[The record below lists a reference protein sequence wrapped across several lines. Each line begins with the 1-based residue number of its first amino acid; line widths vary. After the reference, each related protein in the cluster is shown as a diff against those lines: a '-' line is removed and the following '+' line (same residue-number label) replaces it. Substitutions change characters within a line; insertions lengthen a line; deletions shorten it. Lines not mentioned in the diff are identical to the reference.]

1 MKRHALVQ
9 PRWLALCVMNALCL
23 GVAPLALAQST
34 PPVPYTLTWIPN
46 LTGTSAG
53 SAAGVNNAVQAIG
66 SLRNASGT
74 YAAFLFN
81 NGAPAPLELT
91 PLSGTLSSVAAGINS
106 ASTAVGTR
114 TLSVAVSRKSSCTIT
129 HAFVYTSQ
137 MVDIGTLNNSQPCNL
152 SAGFAINSQG
162 QVIGSSSTGTNVHPF
177 LISAPYTPGTMQDL
191 GTLNGPSGLLSQ
203 ASAFGINSSGQVVG
217 TSLAGGTKTP
227 AAHAFLT
234 SAPYAAANMQDLGAL
249 GSGSVAVAYGVN
261 DSGAVVGVSALKGL
275 QGSHAFLTVSP
286 YGAAQRQDLYTLAG
300 QAATVSSTAYAINN
314 ANQIVGASSW
324 STSNPNAQHAFVYQN
339 GAMTDLN
346 TLMPASQLNG
356 GVLTTAYAIDSN
368 GDISG
373 TGTLANGV
381 TEGFIAA
388 PFEITSISPNSGAAN
403 TSNLPAVTLT
413 GDGFVGATSVNVTL
427 GSSSTSVTNFS
438 VSNNGTQISFVPPAE
453 PAGSYAV
460 TVSNASVTTNAVTYT
475 YVMPTP
481 LEQVL
486 YAFKGAPNDG
496 ANPYGGL
503 IRGASGNLYGTTA
516 GGGDSNDGTVFE
528 LVCQSNGVGGCSA
541 YTETVLYQFQG
552 TAAGDGALPAAGLI
566 RDGSGNLYGTTSGG
580 GDNNNDGT
588 VFELVCQSNGAGGC
602 SGYTETVL
610 YQFQGGNDGSEPSV
624 GLFQD
629 EQGNLYGTTYFG
641 GASGFGTVFKLAPN
655 GSGGG
660 YTESVIYTFT
670 GGSDGRNPYGQLI
683 QDASGNLDGTTY
695 YGGASDDGT
704 VFRLA
709 PDGLG
714 GYTENVLYAFKGGAD
729 GSGPIAGL
737 VGGIVAS
744 SNLYGTTY
752 QGGASNAG
760 TVFELAPNGSGGY
773 TESVLYAF
781 TGGSD
786 GSAPI
791 AGLIQDASGN
801 LYSTTVFGGAYGQG
815 TVFKLTPN
823 GFGGYTENVLY
834 AFTGGN
840 DGGNP
845 YAGALIQDGIGN
857 LYGTTVYGGT
867 YNDGTVFKIT
877 P

>member
-137 MVDIGTLNNSQPCNL
+137 MVDIGTLNNSQSCNR

-162 QVIGSSSTGTNVHPF
+162 QVVGSSSTGTNVHPF

-286 YGAAQRQDLYTLAG
+286 YGATQRQDLYTLAG
-300 QAATVSSTAYAINN
+300 QAVTVSSTAYAINN

-356 GVLTTAYAIDSN
+356 GVLTTAYAIDNN

-496 ANPYGGL
+496 VAPYGGL
-503 IRGASGNLYGTTA
+503 IQDASGNLYGTTYD
-516 GGGDSNDGTVFE
+516 GGDKNDGTVFE
-528 LVCQSNGVGGCSA
+528 LTPN
-541 YTETVLYQFQG
+541 
-552 TAAGDGALPAAGLI
+552 
-566 RDGSGNLYGTTSGG
+566 GSG
-580 GDNNNDGT
+580 
-588 VFELVCQSNGAGGC
+588 
-602 SGYTETVL
+602 GYTETLL
-610 YQFQGGNDGSEPSV
+610 YQFQGGNDGANPAAGV
-624 GLFQD
+624 IQD
-629 EQGNLYGTTYFG
+629 ASGNLYGTTYRG
-641 GASGFGTVFKLAPN
+641 GAGNNSGTVFKLAPNLSGGYTESVIYTFSYVGNAGAFPYGGLIQDASGNGNLYGTASVGGDSGDGAGTVFKLAPN
-655 GSGGG
+655 GSGGYTESTLYTFLILDGSGPRGTLLQDTSGNLYGTTSLGGDLGTNSGTVFKLAPNGLGG
-660 YTESVIYTFT
+660 YTESVLYSFTGSSDGSSPAAGVIQDTSGNLYGTTLSGGASNNGTVFKLALNGSGGYTESVLHAFT
-670 GGSDGRNPYGQLI
+670 GGRDGNQPLAGLL
-683 QDASGNLDGTTY
+683 QDESGNLYGTTY
-695 YGGASDDGT
+695 TGGASNVGT
-704 VFRLA
+704 VFKLA
-709 PDGLG
+709 PNGSG
-714 GYTENVLYAFKGGAD
+714 GYTENVLYAFM
-729 GSGPIAGL
+729 
-737 VGGIVAS
+737 
-744 SNLYGTTY
+744 
-752 QGGASNAG
+752 
-760 TVFELAPNGSGGY
+760 
-773 TESVLYAF
+773 
-781 TGGSD
+781 
-786 GSAPI
+786 
-791 AGLIQDASGN
+791 
-801 LYSTTVFGGAYGQG
+801 
-815 TVFKLTPN
+815 
-823 GFGGYTENVLY
+823 
-834 AFTGGN
+834 GGN
-840 DGGNP
+840 DGALP
-845 YAGALIQDGIGN
+845 YAGVIQDTSGN
-857 LYGTTVYGGT
+857 LYGTTINGGVEQQ
-867 YNDGTVFKIT
+867 GTVFKIT